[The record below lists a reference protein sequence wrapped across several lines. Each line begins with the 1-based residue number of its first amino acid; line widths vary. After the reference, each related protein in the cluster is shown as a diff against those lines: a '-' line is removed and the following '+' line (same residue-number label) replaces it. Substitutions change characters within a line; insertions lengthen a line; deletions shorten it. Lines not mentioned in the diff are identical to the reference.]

1 MKTVRQPLRSLR
13 KNLCCSCLHDL
24 VVSFCIKSFV
34 DYLYEIDVLFNLQ
47 WFFTVIV
54 VHRWKILIGFTCFSI
69 WKIKSKMFI
78 GFCIVINQ
86 LKKMGRTLKFILL
99 HFIPT
104 QAHTQDLNV
113 LFEHGN
119 CSLDKDILE
128 SIRMGEGQVPG
139 P

>member
-1 MKTVRQPLRSLR
+1 
-13 KNLCCSCLHDL
+13 
-24 VVSFCIKSFV
+24 
-34 DYLYEIDVLFNLQ
+34 
-47 WFFTVIV
+47 
-54 VHRWKILIGFTCFSI
+54 
-69 WKIKSKMFI
+69 MFI

-99 HFIPT
+99 HFNPT

-119 CSLDKDILE
+119 CNLDKDILE
-128 SIRMGEGQVPG
+128 SLRMGEDQVPG